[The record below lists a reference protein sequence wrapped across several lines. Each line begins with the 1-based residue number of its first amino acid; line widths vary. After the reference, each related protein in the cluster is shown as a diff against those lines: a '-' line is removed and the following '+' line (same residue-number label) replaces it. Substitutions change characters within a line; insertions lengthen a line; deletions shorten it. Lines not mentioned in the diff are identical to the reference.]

1 MSEFRFSP
9 RANRANEIAW
19 QQWGRDAFDR
29 ATQEDKPV
37 LLAISA
43 VWCHWCHVMDETTY
57 SDAGVIETINRRF
70 VPVRV
75 DNDHR
80 PDVNARYNMGGW
92 PTTAFLAPDG
102 TTLTGATY
110 LPPQQMRRA
119 LDEVADFFRDHKH
132 EIAERIVEA
141 AEGRSSVSTAPLE
154 DIGLDAA
161 PIGRLVEDLRASFD
175 REYGGFGSEPKF
187 PQPEVHE
194 FLIDE
199 WRHGGGQ
206 DLHDMAARTLLA
218 MARGGTYDHVEG
230 GFFRYSTTRD
240 WSVPHFEKM
249 AEDHAGLIRALADL
263 VFFAPSEELRATLVS
278 AVGYVRTVLRD
289 PKTGFF
295 AGSQDADEEYYALA
309 LEERGKLAAPYVDP
323 TSYTSW
329 TCALAGSLC
338 RAARALDDDALLA
351 SALQTLDAV
360 DARLIGEDGLL
371 YHVYLPDGTRRVR
384 GLLADHV
391 AYARAL
397 LDAHEISGEPRFL
410 ARARTIVEIVLA
422 NFAAPEGGFYDR
434 LRGDEDLGRL
444 AVVDRPIIDN
454 GLFAET
460 LLRIGALFAEDAYR
474 ERAKEILQQYRRT
487 AAASGPFAATYTR
500 ALRRFLTPELTV
512 KIVGEPART
521 DAFREAALRLPVP
534 VAAIRTL
541 LPADASDAQLP
552 ADPQPAAYVCTDSAC
567 GAPVRDAAEL
577 RAAYELGAHKVQPV
591 PAAPRAGSNR
601 IND

>member
-9 RANRANEIAW
+9 RDNRANEIGW
-19 QQWGRDAFDR
+19 QPWGRDAFDR
-29 ATQEDKPV
+29 ATREDKPI

-132 EIAERIVEA
+132 EIAERIVKA
-141 AEGRSSVSTAPLE
+141 TEGSGSIATTPAE
-154 DIGLDAA
+154 DIDLDAA
-161 PIGRLVEDLRASFD
+161 PIGRLLEDLRASFD
-175 REYGGFGSEPKF
+175 REYGGFGNEPKF

-249 AEDHAGLIRALADL
+249 GEDHAGLIRVLADL
-263 VFFAPSEELRATLVS
+263 QLFAPNAELRETLVS
-278 AVGYVRTVLRD
+278 AVGYIRAVLRD
-289 PKTGFF
+289 PNTGFF
-295 AGSQDADEEYYALA
+295 AGSQDADEQYYELP
-309 LEERGKLAAPYVDP
+309 LEERRELAAPYVDR
-323 TSYTSW
+323 TSYTNW

-338 RAARALDDDALLA
+338 WAARALDDDLLMA
-351 SALQTLDAV
+351 QALQTLDAV
-360 DARLIGEDGLL
+360 DARLLGKEGLL
-371 YHVYLPDGTRRVR
+371 YHVFLPDGSHRVR
-384 GLLADHV
+384 GLLTDHV

-397 LDAHEISGEPRFL
+397 LDAHEMSGEPRFL
-410 ARARTIVEIVLA
+410 ARARDIVETILG
-422 NFAAPEGGFYDR
+422 NFAAEEGGFYDR
-434 LRGDEDLGRL
+434 LAGDEDFGRL
-444 AVVDRPIIDN
+444 AVADRPIIDN

-460 LLRIGALFAEDAYR
+460 LLRMAAFFGENAYR
-474 ERAKEILQQYRRT
+474 ERAKEILRRYRRT
-487 AAASGPFAATYTR
+487 AAASGPFAATYAR

-512 KIVGEPART
+512 KIVGEPGVT
-521 DAFREAALRLPVP
+521 DAFREAALRLPGP
-534 VAAIRTL
+534 VGAVRTL
-541 LPADASDAQLP
+541 LPQDASDAQLP

-567 GAPVRDAAEL
+567 SAPVRNAAEL
-577 RAAYELGAHKVQPV
+577 REALDAHKAQPV
-591 PAAPRAGSNR
+591 PAAPQARTDR

>member
-1 MSEFRFSP
+1 MSDFRFSP

-19 QQWGRDAFDR
+19 QPWGRDAFDR
-29 ATQEDKPV
+29 ATQEDKPI

-119 LDEVADFFRDHKH
+119 LDEVADFFREHKH
-132 EIAERIVEA
+132 EIAERIVKATEA
-141 AEGRSSVSTAPLE
+141 RGGVATAPPEDLE
-154 DIGLDAA
+154 LDAA
-161 PIGRLVEDLRASFD
+161 PIARLLEDLRAGFD
-175 REYGGFGSEPKF
+175 HEYGGFGNEPKF

-249 AEDHAGLIRALADL
+249 AEDHAGLIRVLADL
-263 VFFAPSEELRATLVS
+263 VLFAPSAELRETLVS

-289 PKTGFF
+289 PNTGFF
-295 AGSQDADEEYYALA
+295 AGSQDADEQYYELP
-309 LEERGKLAAPYVDP
+309 LEERRKLTPPYVDR
-323 TSYTSW
+323 TSYTNW

-338 RAARALDDDALLA
+338 WAARALDDEVLLA
-351 SALQTLDAV
+351 QALQTLDAV
-360 DARLIGEDGLL
+360 DARLRAKDGLL
-371 YHVYLPDGTRRVR
+371 YHVFLADGTHRVR
-384 GLLADHV
+384 GLLTDHV

-397 LDAHEISGEPRFL
+397 LDAHEMSGEARFL
-410 ARARTIVEIVLA
+410 ARARAVVETILA
-422 NFAAPEGGFYDR
+422 NFAAEEGGFYDR
-434 LRGDEDLGRL
+434 LVGDEDFGRL
-444 AVVDRPIIDN
+444 AVADRPIVDN
-454 GLFAET
+454 GVFAET
-460 LLRIGALFAEDAYR
+460 LLRMAAFFGESAYR
-474 ERAKEILQQYRRT
+474 ERAKEILRRYRRT
-487 AAASGPFAATYTR
+487 AAASGPFAATYAR
-500 ALRRFLTPELTV
+500 ALRRFLTPEVTV

-521 DAFREAALRLPVP
+521 DDFREAAVRLPGP
-534 VAAIRTL
+534 VSAVRTL
-541 LPADASDAQLP
+541 PPQEASDAQLP
-552 ADPQPAAYVCTDSAC
+552 AKPQPAAYVCTDSAC
-567 GAPVRDAAEL
+567 SAPVLSAADL
-577 RAAYELGAHKVQPV
+577 RAALDAHKVQPV
-591 PAAPRAGSNR
+591 PAAPQPGTDR

>member
-1 MSEFRFSP
+1 MSDFRFSP
-9 RANRANEIAW
+9 RANRASEIAW
-19 QQWGRDAFDR
+19 RPWGRDAFDR
-29 ATQEDKPV
+29 ATQEDKPI

-132 EIAERIVEA
+132 EIAERMVNATA
-141 AEGRSSVSTAPLE
+141 ARGSATTTPPE
-154 DIGLDAA
+154 DIDLDAA

-175 REYGGFGSEPKF
+175 GEYGGFGNEPKF

-199 WRHGGGQ
+199 WRHDGGQ
-206 DLHDMAARTLLA
+206 DLHDMTARTLLA

-249 AEDHAGLIRALADL
+249 AEDHAGLIRVLANL
-263 VFFAPSEELRATLVS
+263 VLFAPSEQLRETLVS

-289 PKTGFF
+289 PETAFF
-295 AGSQDADEEYYALA
+295 AGSQDADAEYYELP
-309 LEERGKLAAPYVDP
+309 LDERRKLTAPYVDR
-323 TSYTSW
+323 TSYTNWS
-329 TCALAGSLC
+329 CSLAGSLC
-338 RAARALDDDALLA
+338 WAARALDDDVLLA
-351 SALQTLDAV
+351 EALQTLDAV
-360 DARLIGEDGLL
+360 DARLLGKDGLL
-371 YHVYLPDGTRRVR
+371 YHVFLPDGKHRVR
-384 GLLADHV
+384 GLLTDHV

-410 ARARTIVEIVLA
+410 ERARVIVETVLA
-422 NFAAPEGGFYDR
+422 NFAAQEGGFYDR
-434 LRGDEDLGRL
+434 LAGDEDFGRL
-444 AVVDRPIIDN
+444 AVADRPIIDN

-460 LLRIGALFAEDAYR
+460 LLRMAALFGENAYR
-474 ERAKEILQQYRRT
+474 ERAKDILRRYRRT
-487 AAASGPFAATYTR
+487 AAASGPFAATYAR

-512 KIVGEPART
+512 KIVGDPAQT
-521 DAFREAALRLPVP
+521 DAFREAALRLPAP
-534 VAAIRTL
+534 VGAIRTL
-541 LPADASDAQLP
+541 SPQDASDAQLP

-567 GAPVRDAAEL
+567 GAPVRDAADL
-577 RAAYELGAHKVQPV
+577 RAALDAYKMQPV
-591 PAAPRAGSNR
+591 PTAPQAGTDR
-601 IND
+601 IED

>member
-19 QQWGRDAFDR
+19 QPWGRDAFDR
-29 ATQEDKPV
+29 ATREDKPI

-57 SDAGVIETINRRF
+57 SDVGVIETINRRF

-102 TTLTGATY
+102 TTITGATY

-119 LDEVADFFRDHKH
+119 LEEVADFFREHKH
-132 EIAERIVEA
+132 EIAERIVKATETRGNVA
-141 AEGRSSVSTAPLE
+141 AAPPE
-154 DIGLDAA
+154 EIDLDAA
-161 PIGRLVEDLRASFD
+161 PIARLLEDLRASFD
-175 REYGGFGSEPKF
+175 REYGGFGHEPKF

-249 AEDHAGLIRALADL
+249 AEDHAGLIRVLAGL
-263 VFFAPSEELRATLVS
+263 VLFAPNAELRETLVS

-289 PKTGFF
+289 PNTGFI
-295 AGSQDADEEYYALA
+295 AGSQDADEQYYELPI
-309 LEERGKLAAPYVDP
+309 EERRKLAAPYVDR
-323 TSYTSW
+323 TSYTNW
-329 TCALAGSLC
+329 TSALAGSLC
-338 RAARALDDDALLA
+338 WAARALDDDVLLA
-351 SALQTLDAV
+351 EALQTLDAV
-360 DARLIGEDGLL
+360 DARLLGDDGLL
-371 YHVYLPDGTRRVR
+371 DHVFLPDGTHRVR
-384 GLLADHV
+384 GLLTDHV

-410 ARARTIVEIVLA
+410 ARARAVVETVLA
-422 NFAAPEGGFYDR
+422 NFAAEEGGFYDR
-434 LRGDEDLGRL
+434 LAGEEDFGRL
-444 AVVDRPIIDN
+444 AVADRPIIDN

-460 LLRIGALFAEDAYR
+460 LLRMAAFFGESAYR
-474 ERAKEILQQYRRT
+474 DRAKEILRRYRRT
-487 AAASGPFAATYTR
+487 AAASGPFAATYAR

-512 KIVGEPART
+512 KIVGEPAQT
-521 DAFREAALRLPVP
+521 DDFREAAVRLPGP
-534 VAAIRTL
+534 VSAVRTL
-541 LPADASDAQLP
+541 PPSDASDVQLP
-552 ADPQPAAYVCTDSAC
+552 AEPQPAAYVCTDSAC
-567 GAPVRDAAEL
+567 GAPVRSAADL
-577 RAAYELGAHKVQPV
+577 RAALDAHKVQPV
-591 PAAPRAGSNR
+591 PAAPQAGADR